1 MKISTLLS
9 ISLIDNDKSEV
20 RRPDYSKDC
29 SLLNIQLRMY
39 RDVYGFKY
47 IYPSNYIKAN
57 EGFQINKELI
67 SVVDY
72 NYYVNPDSYQKNEI
86 PLTTGCQFGYTK
98 GFLSELPFITATISK
113 SVLSGTIGG
122 LTFWVHNPKDGL
134 ITQIETSDQSILESP
149 YSTKEMWSVI
159 KMVKENFD
167 ELLK

>member
-39 RDVYGFKY
+39 RDMYGFKY

-72 NYYVNPDSYQKNEI
+72 NYYINPDSYQKNEI

-98 GFLSELPFITATISK
+98 GFLSEIPFITATISK

-122 LTFWVHNPKDGL
+122 LTFFGY
-134 ITQIETSDQSILESP
+134 ITQRMD
-149 YSTKEMWSVI
+149 
-159 KMVKENFD
+159 
-167 ELLK
+167 